1 MTAIEKHGDWDVV
14 NRQTNDPAK
23 GLFAL
28 LARLLFL
35 LPFDQAPKHSSVTWT
50 VRHVETGEVRTI
62 TADSENEF
70 ADRLAVRSFD

>member
-1 MTAIEKHGDWDVV
+1 MTVTEKHGDWDIIS
-14 NRQTNDPAK
+14 RQTNDPAK

-50 VRHVETGEVRTI
+50 VRHVETGEVRAI
-62 TADSENEF
+62 TANSEKEF
-70 ADRLAVRSFD
+70 AERLAVRAFD